1 MKFKINN
8 REWTIT
14 EVSQQAIK
22 NMQNIRKANED
33 ENLKYLR
40 DIKKERFCSGAK
52 VFLSSRFR
60 SKTRPF
66 YASR

>member
-22 NMQNIRKANED
+22 NMQNIRKANEE
-33 ENLKYLR
+33 ENLKSIDMRYYGITY
-40 DIKKERFCSGAK
+40 DIIHEIVDEYFK
-52 VFLSSRFR
+52 VE
-60 SKTRPF
+60 K
-66 YASR
+66 